1 MASFDAGKSIIMT
14 EEQLNSMPNM
24 ATGSGKNEPIRT
36 RTAKREQ
43 VKERPFKV
51 SRILVPTDYSDNADK
66 ALFLAVKIAKEF
78 AADILVVH
86 TYHMPFTDEHMPPD
100 MVKELLDAQ
109 KMRADAEMK
118 EYAEKHASVDP
129 ATKVEYRA
137 VMGFAAEAIL
147 DIARHEQTDLIVLG
161 TKGAN
166 SIEDRMFGTVTWNI
180 IKKSDIPVVAL
191 PSVKD
196 PVSIKNVMVPFEG
209 TEQDYDIISYLLGFA
224 AKFNATVHAVH
235 FMQDNN
241 AYNKSLIDKLQTGF
255 RKDIE
260 AERLQLHF
268 LAEKNITEGI
278 KKFATRNNI
287 DMIGMVTHNHG
298 LFSTIFHMSV
308 TRNIAL
314 YSQIPL
320 LAYNCDKL

>member
-1 MASFDAGKSIIMT
+1 MT
-14 EEQLNSMPNM
+14 EDQLNSLTNM
-24 ATGSGKNEPIRT
+24 ATGTGNSEPVRT
-36 RTAKREQ
+36 QSLRREQ
-43 VKERPFKV
+43 EKEQQFEV
-51 SRILVPTDYSDNADK
+51 SRVLIPTDYSNNADK
-66 ALFLAVKIAKEF
+66 ALVL
-78 AADILVVH
+78 AADIARHFNAELLVIH
-86 TYHMPFTDEHMPPD
+86 AYHMPFTDEHMPPD

-109 KMRADAEMK
+109 KMRAEDEMK
-118 EYAEKHASVDP
+118 QYEKKHGSDLGD
-129 ATKVEYRA
+129 TKVQFRA
-137 VMGFAAEAIL
+137 LMGFASEAIL
-147 DIARHEQTDLIVLG
+147 DIAHHEQANLIILG

-180 IKKSDIPVVAL
+180 IKKSKIPVIAL
-191 PSVKD
+191 PDVTE
-196 PVSIKNVMVPFEG
+196 PVHFRNLMVPFEG

-224 AKFNATVHAVH
+224 VKYNATVHAVH
-235 FMQDNN
+235 FMQDTN
-241 AYNKSLIDKLQTGF
+241 AYNKSLIDKLQSGF

-278 KKFATRNNI
+278 KKFASRNQI

>member
-1 MASFDAGKSIIMT
+1 M
-14 EEQLNSMPNM
+14 NSMPNM
-24 ATGSGKNEPIRT
+24 ATGTGKSDHMRT
-36 RTAKREQ
+36 RTARREQ
-43 VKERPFKV
+43 VKERLFKV
-51 SRILVPTDYSDNADK
+51 SRVLVPTDYSDNADK
-66 ALFLAVKIAKEF
+66 ALVLAAGIARQFGAEL
-78 AADILVVH
+78 LVIH
-86 TYHMPFTDEHMPPD
+86 AYHMPFTDEHMPPD

-109 KMRADAEMK
+109 KLRADDEMK
-118 EYAEKHASVDP
+118 QYEQKHVSDLGD
-129 ATKVEYRA
+129 TKVQFRA
-137 VMGFAAEAIL
+137 LMGFASEAIL
-147 DIARHEQTDLIVLG
+147 DIARHEQADLIILG

-180 IKKSDIPVVAL
+180 IKQSDIPVIAL
-191 PSVKD
+191 PDVAE
-196 PVSIKNVMVPFEG
+196 PVQFRNLMVPFEG

-224 AKFNATVHAVH
+224 AKFNATLHAVH

-241 AYNKSLIDKLQTGF
+241 TYNKSLIDKLQSGF

-278 KKFATRNNI
+278 KKFASRNQI